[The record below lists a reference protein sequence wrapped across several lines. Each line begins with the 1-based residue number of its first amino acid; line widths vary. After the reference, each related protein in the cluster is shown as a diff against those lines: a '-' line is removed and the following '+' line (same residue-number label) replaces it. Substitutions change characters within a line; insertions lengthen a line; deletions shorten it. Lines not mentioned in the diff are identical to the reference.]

1 MTVNPLAAQK
11 NSKPAAV
18 CICIHC
24 MDRRINSNA
33 THGVEVFKMSTA
45 GASFPAPSAQQ
56 CTQEDSLHI
65 ILERAKE
72 SGQTVISAF
81 SGHEDCVAVQSIWN
95 AAHKPATERSERDA
109 ARLAPYAALVEQV
122 RSHTI
127 EETERLRLLTQAKTL
142 QDINH
147 AFAYDDIQAVVN
159 ENELSIVA
167 YFEDVVTEPHRLY
180 IFDVKQN
187 VFVSTTTRLKELLEQ
202 PELLEQYA
210 LKAPVNVAAF
220 VEDKAAIYK
229 QRRYE
234 KAIKSMV
241 VDRDEQDAQEI
252 RPALQIARVARS

>member
-1 MTVNPLAAQK
+1 MTVNKPTAQQ
-11 NSKPAAV
+11 NSQPAAV

-45 GASFPAPSAQQ
+45 GASFPAPTAQQ
-56 CTQEDSLHI
+56 STQEDSLHI
-65 ILERAKE
+65 LLERAKE
-72 SGQTVISAF
+72 SNQTVLSAF
-81 SGHEDCVAVQSIWN
+81 SGHEDCVAVRSIWN
-95 AAHKPATERSERDA
+95 VAHKPAAERSERDA
-109 ARLAPYAALVEQV
+109 ARLAPYAELVEQI
-122 RSHTI
+122 RGHNI

-159 ENELSIVA
+159 ENELNIVA

-180 IFDVKQN
+180 IFDLKQN
-187 VFVSTTTRLKELLEQ
+187 VFVPTTTRLKELLEQ
-202 PELLEQYA
+202 PELLAQYA
-210 LKAPVNVAAF
+210 LKGPANVSAF
-220 VEDKAAIYK
+220 VEDKAVIYK

-241 VDRDEQDAQEI
+241 ADQDEQDVAAI
-252 RPALQIARVARS
+252 VIPKIARS